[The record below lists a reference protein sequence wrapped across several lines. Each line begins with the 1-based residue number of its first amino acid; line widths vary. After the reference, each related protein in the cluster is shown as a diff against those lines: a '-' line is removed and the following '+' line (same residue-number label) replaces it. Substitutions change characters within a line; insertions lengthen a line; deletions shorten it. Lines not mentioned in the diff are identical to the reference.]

1 MSSDRIALNGMVLSS
16 MPMGEYDRRLV
27 ILTRERGKISAFAK
41 GARRPNSSLLAGS
54 RPFSF
59 GRFWVYEGRNSYTVR
74 SMEISNYFEGLAQ
87 DLEGACY
94 GSYFMEFADYY
105 GREGVDET
113 DMLNLLYVSL
123 RALGREALPKPLV
136 RYIFELRAM
145 AINGE
150 YSETP
155 FVKTGES
162 AAYAWDFVLRSPFS
176 KLYTF
181 TLTPETLCEFA
192 RAVEGLKDYY
202 IDREFKS
209 LAILQAMTGVE
220 NLYEHRE
227 K

>member
-1 MSSDRIALNGMVLSS
+1 MSSDLIAVNGMVLSS

-59 GRFWVYEGRNSYTVR
+59 GRFFVYEGRSSYTVR
-74 SMEISNYFEGLAQ
+74 SMDISNYFEGLAQ
-87 DLEGACY
+87 DLEAACY

-105 GREGVDET
+105 GREGADET
-113 DMLNLLYVSL
+113 AMLNLLYVSL
-123 RALGREALPKPLV
+123 RALGKKAVPRPLV

-150 YSETP
+150 YSEKP
-155 FVKTGES
+155 LIKTGES
-162 AAYAWDFVLRSPFS
+162 AAYAWNFVLCTPLE
-176 KLYTF
+176 KLYSF
-181 TLTPETLCEFA
+181 TLTPETLREFA
-192 RAVEGLKDYY
+192 RAVEALKEYY

-209 LAILQAMTGVE
+209 LEILEAMGGDG
-220 NLYEHRE
+220 NW
-227 K
+227 